1 MNTPLSIKEKKDM
14 EKNFLATRYTF
25 EFYDGTTCEMTL
37 TFIALKK
44 LSSKNK
50 NLYDRCQKIMANGGK
65 DEFDTLTVLYTAYVC
80 ANMDN
85 ETIMTEDE
93 FIEKCGCDRQ
103 ALMEALTAVT
113 NPKKAKAS
121 ENRSN

>member
-1 MNTPLSIKEKKDM
+1 MNKSV
-14 EKNFLATRYTF
+14 LATKYEF
-25 EFYDGTTCEMTL
+25 EFYDGSTCQMTL
-37 TFIALKK
+37 AFINLKR

-50 NLYDRCQKIMANGGK
+50 SLYDRCQKIMANGGK

-85 ETIMTEDE
+85 ENLLTEDE

-103 ALMEALTAVT
+103 ALMDALTALT
-113 NPKKAKAS
+113 QPKKQKAS
-121 ENRSN
+121 VSRSS

>member
-1 MNTPLSIKEKKDM
+1 MSKVH
-14 EKNFLATRYTF
+14 LATRYNF
-25 EFYDGTTCEMTL
+25 EFYDGSTCEMTL
-37 TFIALKK
+37 AFIQLKR

-50 NLYDRCQKIMANGGK
+50 SLYDRCQKIMANGGK

-85 ETIMTEDE
+85 EILLTEDE

-103 ALMEALTAVT
+103 ALMDALTALT
-113 NPKKAKAS
+113 TPKKQKAS
-121 ENRSN
+121 VNRLS